1 MLVAIM
7 FQYLNKY
14 EIITQAALFCLP
26 GITALKP
33 YISCL
38 QKIQE
43 NSNLFW

>member
-14 EIITQAALFCLP
+14 EIIKQATLFCLP
-26 GITALKP
+26 GITAKP

-43 NSNLFW
+43 NSNLF